1 MEPVLYL
8 IEILKLEKMMN
19 LDYIDRILSLIV
31 IINQFTFIED
41 GIFILL
47 L

>member
-1 MEPVLYL
+1 MEPVLYQ

-31 IINQFTFIED
+31 IINQFSFIED

>member
-1 MEPVLYL
+1 MEPVLYQ
-8 IEILKLEKMMN
+8 IEILQLEKMMN

-31 IINQFTFIED
+31 IINQFSFIED
-41 GIFILL
+41 GISILL

>member
-1 MEPVLYL
+1 MEPVLYQ

-31 IINQFTFIED
+31 IINQFSFIED
-41 GIFILL
+41 GISILL

>member
-31 IINQFTFIED
+31 IINQFSFIED
-41 GIFILL
+41 GISILL